1 MVLTRNRV
9 ALGITGWW
17 LLVLLFRVG
26 LPAPGIVVNIVS
38 FSFLIL
44 VPGGLT
50 VSLLPL
56 RGLAPW
62 GKLAV
67 SVGFSVLELIVV
79 ALIGNT
85 LLPRLGVARP
95 LSSPYLAAELTL
107 MLAVLLYFSW
117 RESRAWRLSVASGV
131 AALVPSARD
140 ARIATLPVVF
150 VALSIFGANS
160 LNNGGHNYFTVALLC
175 LIAGYGAFVAIVS
188 KRLSENTIASVLFFT
203 ALSLLLMTSL
213 RGWSITGHD
222 IQLEYRVFQ
231 LTQGSGVWQIQ
242 HFRDPYNAC
251 LSITILPTV
260 LSSFLRSQ
268 DVYIYKFY
276 FQVIFALCPV
286 IVYLIARRWSTKFIA
301 FLAAFYFF
309 AFPTF
314 YIDMPFLNR
323 QEIALLFYA
332 IALYTVFE
340 TTLDLRLRRGLF
352 IVMSLGVV
360 LAHSSTTYTLL
371 LVFGLAAVL
380 TPLVAW
386 YTRHSSPEHPA
397 TTESVVS
404 GVSVRTSE
412 KRSITIGMLA
422 VLCIATIM
430 WTVVLTGTGSN
441 ALGVMRQSIASVANG
456 LSLGGRSS
464 DATKLL
470 GLASLSPSQTLEAY
484 VKSVV
489 LPARQTTMADTLYS
503 ASTYE
508 SQVGPAY
515 LAAKLPMS
523 RVGLTLV
530 RLGIPVA
537 GLDRIVISLLSKGV
551 ELMILIG
558 VAFSVFSRFRCRRVG
573 SEFLAIAVASLVFV
587 GLSIVVPVLSVEYG
601 LLRAVQQSLIV
612 LGLFAVI
619 GSLVVTELLKA
630 VYGRVSVAVLP
641 RKRAKSRDLRFLS
654 RGFESKSNR
663 TVAVVLSVL
672 FFVYATSLVTQLIG
686 GHYPL
691 MFLNNA
697 GSYYDRLYVH
707 DGEVAAADWLGKS
720 VVPSTASPGLGEVQG
735 DGSNLTRIRNL
746 SPLEIE
752 GSANGIHPGL
762 VRRDSYVYLGYEN
775 VHYLQS
781 SMFFQGNS
789 VMYKYPMSFL
799 DENKDLIFNDGDARV
814 YR

>member
-1 MVLTRNRV
+1 VVFTRNRV

-26 LPAPGIVVNIVS
+26 LPAPEIVVNIVS

-67 SVGFSVLELIVV
+67 SVGFSVLELILVG
-79 ALIGNT
+79 LIGNT
-85 LLPRLGVARP
+85 LLPRIGVTHP
-95 LSSPYLAAELTL
+95 LSPPYLAAELTL
-107 MLAVLLYFSW
+107 MLAVLLYLSW
-117 RESRAWRLSVASGV
+117 RGSRAWRLSVASSV
-131 AALVPSARD
+131 TALVPSARD
-140 ARIATLPVVF
+140 ARIAMLPVVF

-160 LNNGGHNYFTVALLC
+160 LNNGGHNYFTLTLLC

-188 KRLSENTIASVLFFT
+188 KRLSENTLASVLFFT

-231 LTQGSGVWQIQ
+231 LTRDSGVWQIQ

-260 LSSFLRSQ
+260 FSSFLRSQ
-268 DVYIYKFY
+268 DAYIYKFY

-286 IVYLIARRWSTKFIA
+286 VVYLIARRWSTIFIA

-332 IALYTVFE
+332 LVLYTVFE
-340 TTLDLRLRRGLF
+340 TKLDLRLRRGLF

-360 LAHSSTTYTLL
+360 LSHYSTTYTLL
-371 LVFGLAAVL
+371 FVLGLAAVL
-380 TPLVAW
+380 TPLIAW
-386 YTRHSSPEHPA
+386 YTRHSSSEHPA
-397 TTESVVS
+397 TSEPAVL
-404 GVSVRTSE
+404 GGSVRTPE
-412 KRSITIGMLA
+412 KRSITVGMLA

-430 WTVVLTGTGSN
+430 WTFVLTGTGSTT
-441 ALGVMRQSIASVANG
+441 LVVIKQSIASVANG
-456 LSLGGRSS
+456 FSLGGRSS

-470 GLASLSPSQTLEAY
+470 GLASLSPSQTLQAY
-484 VKSVV
+484 VKTVV
-489 LPARQTTMADTLYS
+489 LPVRRSTTAATLYDAS
-503 ASTYE
+503 AYE
-508 SQVGPAY
+508 SLVGPAY

-523 RVGLTLV
+523 RVGLTLS
-530 RLGIPVA
+530 RIGIPAA

-558 VAFSVFSRFRCRRVG
+558 VAFNVFSRYRCRRIG
-573 SEFLAIAVASLVFV
+573 NEYLAIAVASLVFV
-587 GLSIVVPVLSVEYG
+587 GLSIVVPVLSVQYG

-630 VYGRVSVAVLP
+630 TYGRVIAAMS
-641 RKRAKSRDLRFLS
+641 RQGRATNGERRFLS
-654 RGFESKSNR
+654 RGLESKSNR
-663 TVAVVLSVL
+663 TIAVVLSVL

-720 VVPSTASPGLGEVQG
+720 VVRSAASPGLGDVQA
-735 DGSNLTRIRNL
+735 DGSNLTRIGNL
-746 SPLEIE
+746 SPFEIE
-752 GSANGIHPGL
+752 GSANGIYPGL
-762 VRRDSYVYLGYEN
+762 VRRDSYVYLGFQN
-775 VHYLQS
+775 VRELQAS
-781 SMFFQGNS
+781 VFFQGNS

-799 DENKDLIFNDGDARV
+799 DENKDLIFNVGDARV